1 MLNSIT
7 RYLKSPYRV
16 QKAIYFLSPSYIRI
30 LLKAITILSFIKYC
44 AFAKQL
50 SVS

>member
-1 MLNSIT
+1 MPNGIT
-7 RYLKSPYRV
+7 RYLKSPYYI
-16 QKAIYFLSPSYIRI
+16 QKAIYFLSPSRIWI
-30 LLKAITILSFIKYC
+30 LLKAATILSFIKYC

>member
-7 RYLKSPYRV
+7 RYLKSPYYI
-16 QKAIYFLSPSYIRI
+16 QKAIYFSSPLYIRI
-30 LLKAITILSFIKYC
+30 LLKAATILSFVKYY
-44 AFAKQL
+44 AFAKWL

>member
-1 MLNSIT
+1 MPNGIT
-7 RYLKSPYRV
+7 RYLKSPHYIR
-16 QKAIYFLSPSYIRI
+16 KAMYFLSPLYIRI
-30 LLKAITILSFIKYC
+30 LLKAATILSFVKYR